1 VDVLGEIEENAG
13 KISIKKILRFPS
25 WLVSAVY
32 SVSMELNMPVNWFNA
47 GPTQQLDYGLPSGFE
62 ARLEKISYGE
72 YLNIY
77 YISRIDQIFF
87 KLNHSICVGG
97 IGYQVDDLFSLNPT
111 GEELF
116 QACKWVLNQYNS
128 KDVREILLNFLKKRK
143 LWVLLDKVK
152 KEK

>member
-1 VDVLGEIEENAG
+1 LSICYILNEYILYSHGVKEEGGGRASQKNLKKALGNKE
-13 KISIKKILRFPS
+13 
-25 WLVSAVY
+25 
-32 SVSMELNMPVNWFNA
+32 SVSKAVRQKGNNDVSWP
-47 GPTQQLDYGLPSGFE
+47 GTYP
-62 ARLEKISYGE
+62 
-72 YLNIY
+72 
-77 YISRIDQIFF
+77 
-87 KLNHSICVGG
+87 CVGG